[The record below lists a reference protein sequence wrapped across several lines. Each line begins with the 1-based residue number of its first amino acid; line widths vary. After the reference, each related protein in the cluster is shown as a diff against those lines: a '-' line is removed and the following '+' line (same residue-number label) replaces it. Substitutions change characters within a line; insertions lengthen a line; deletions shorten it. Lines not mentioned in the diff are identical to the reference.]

1 MSINH
6 NPEEVVTE
14 LFEAA
19 KRVSKERFI
28 LALLDVAR
36 VCDPRG
42 NMLSLGDER
51 GFALDEFCKLF
62 HTILKGSFSVEEDK
76 DLFVTKL
83 HLLAYSQFWD
93 CRSIQRMLTSLVRI
107 ARGEKYDA
115 DLYLKNPPLTWKIME
130 ILQDDADKTNI
141 KLGSFLRQVYR
152 NQIRNAFVHSEYCF
166 LPKDLSLL
174 NYNKTKKWTVP
185 SITID
190 DWDQIY
196 KSFKAFCNALFHRR
210 SEELDEFKKES
221 PIIIKSSD
229 FKRPKFK
236 ELRINY
242 DTVRKRWDF
251 A

>member
-1 MSINH
+1 MLINN

-19 KRVSKERFI
+19 KKISKERMI

-36 VCDPRG
+36 ICDPRG
-42 NMLSLGDER
+42 KILSLGDER

-62 HTILKGSFSVEEDK
+62 HTILKGSFSVEGDK

-93 CRSIQRMLTSLVRI
+93 CRSIQRMLTSLIRT
-107 ARGEKYDA
+107 ARGQRYDP
-115 DLYLKNPPLTWKIME
+115 DLYLKNPPLTWKIMG
-130 ILQDDADKTNI
+130 ILQDEADNANI
-141 KLGSFLRQVYR
+141 KLGYFLKLIYR

-166 LPKDLSLL
+166 PPKDLSLL

-185 SITID
+185 SITIE

-196 KSFKAFCNALFHRR
+196 KSFKTFCNALFHRR
-210 SEELDEFKKES
+210 SQELDEFKKES
-221 PIIIKSSD
+221 PFVIKSSD
-229 FKRPKFK
+229 FKSAKFK
-236 ELRINY
+236 ELTINY
-242 DTVRKRWDF
+242 DTVKKRWDF